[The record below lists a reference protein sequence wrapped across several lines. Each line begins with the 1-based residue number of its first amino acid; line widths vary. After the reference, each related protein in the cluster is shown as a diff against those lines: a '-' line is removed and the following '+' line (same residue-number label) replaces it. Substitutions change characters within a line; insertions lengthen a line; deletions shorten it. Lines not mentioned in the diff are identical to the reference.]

1 MAQVTFNQDD
11 NGNLIFYMRNRSLN
25 VTQAF
30 QEARVKVDP
39 YTWENLQLSIIDL
52 MDIGVPY
59 TGIVQFLMGKLDSK
73 KELKRYSIIHNLP
86 LNDLKKVVKPNR
98 P

>member
-11 NGNLIFYMRNRSLN
+11 NGNLIFYMRDRSLN

-30 QEARVKVDP
+30 QDAKVKVDP

-59 TGIVQFLMGKLDSK
+59 TGIVLFLKGKLDSL
-73 KELKRYSIIHNLP
+73 KELKRYSIIYNLSFS
-86 LNDLKKVVKPNR
+86 DLKQVIKPNR